1 MSVAMSDQTSS
12 NNVAEFFSPGPGE
25 RLRAARLSMGYDL
38 AKIASELHLTSPVV
52 EALEADEF
60 DDIGAR
66 VFVRG
71 YLRNYARIVGM
82 PVESI
87 LRQFDEKWP
96 DEAVKNTMLRQSPRL
111 PADGGPS
118 RGWAGAMTWL
128 LLIGAVALFL
138 MWWRGY
144 LDEIVPEQIRSTS
157 ASDEFAG
164 PGDEIQANDGPSL
177 FTQQDSSLADG
188 SLRLPAPPSDLP
200 PESTELTTAS
210 PPGGQAAATSGESP
224 GGTTLPG
231 ALALP
236 GLAATGVT
244 PAAPTASSATAS
256 SAAPVVAPQAGAA
269 PAPSTAQGAPVVDG
283 TQQIVMSFSGA
294 CWVDVRDSER
304 KFKLFGEMPKGTRKV
319 LGGKP
324 PYKLV
329 IGNAKAVTIT
339 VNGKPFDLTPYA
351 KGNVARFTLD
361 P

>member
-1 MSVAMSDQTSS
+1 MSDQTT

-60 DDIGAR
+60 SDIGAR

-82 PVESI
+82 PVDSI

-96 DEAVKNTMLRQSPRL
+96 DDGVHHTMLRQSPTL
-111 PADGGPS
+111 PADGGPG
-118 RGWAGAMTWL
+118 RGLAGALTWL
-128 LLIGAVALFL
+128 VVIAIVVLFI
-138 MWWRGY
+138 MWWRGS
-144 LDEIVPEQIRSTS
+144 LDGIVPPQIRSDATPF
-157 ASDEFAG
+157 AEQPAVDEPLVDLAK
-164 PGDEIQANDGPSL
+164 PGVAL
-177 FTQQDSSLADG
+177 QDDPAIGDG

-200 PESTELTTAS
+200 TDD
-210 PPGGQAAATSGESP
+210 GGAVAPMGE
-224 GGTTLPG
+224 GE
-231 ALALP
+231 LALP
-236 GLAATGVT
+236 AAAPENPVLVGTRPAQPAAVAPRDPASEQTLVAT
-244 PAAPTASSATAS
+244 PATVE
-256 SAAPVVAPQAGAA
+256 AAAL
-269 PAPSTAQGAPVVDG
+269 QGAPVVDG
-283 TQQIVMSFSGA
+283 THQIVMSFTGP

-324 PYKLV
+324 PYKMV
-329 IGNAKAVTIT
+329 IGNAKMVDIT
-339 VNGKPFDLTPYA
+339 VNGEPFDLTPYA
-351 KGNVARFTLD
+351 KGNVARFTLN